1 MLIGKNP
8 LNKSPEWFTRN
19 IEIEP
24 ENNSVKV
31 DGASINFNVWG
42 DKSLPGLILLHGFN
56 AHSLWWSHIA
66 PAFMEKFCVVALD
79 FSGMG
84 DSEQRNFYSQEIYS
98 KEVKGV
104 VNAMGWDS
112 VICLAHSMGG
122 AVSMYSTSLFPNL
135 FSKLIL
141 LDSIIVLPPER
152 AAAMKS
158 SRPSSRFAVFS
169 EDLEDAISR
178 FRLMPPQP
186 CAKDFVLRNV
196 AKNSYKQTEE
206 GWTLKADPLIPK
218 TYEYNDLHDI
228 FMKAQID
235 IEVVYGGSSQLYT
248 KEVLDYMIYVG
259 NLDPAKVHKLDGAM
273 HHLFLDMPEEFIE
286 LINKILKDD

>member
-1 MLIGKNP
+1 MK
-8 LNKSPEWFTRN
+8 
-19 IEIEP
+19 IEP
-24 ENNSVKV
+24 ENNSVEV

-42 DKSLPGLILLHGFN
+42 DKNLPGLLLLHGFN

-66 PAFMEKFCVVALD
+66 PAFMEKYCVVAMD

-84 DSEQRNFYSQEIYS
+84 DSGRRDFYSQEIYS
-98 KEVKGV
+98 KEIKGV

-112 VICLAHSMGG
+112 VTCLAHSMGG
-122 AVSMYSTSLFPNL
+122 SVSMFSTSIFPDL

-141 LDSIIVLPPER
+141 LDSIIVLPPEK
-152 AAAMKS
+152 ATAMKS

-169 EDLEDAISR
+169 EELEEAIAR

-196 AKNSYKQTEE
+196 AKHSYKQTEE

-218 TYEYNDLHDI
+218 TYEYNDLHEI
-228 FMKAQID
+228 FMKAKVD
-235 IEVVYGGSSQLYT
+235 IEIVYGGSSQLYSQD
-248 KEVLDYMIYVG
+248 VIDYMVYVG
-259 NLDPAKVHKLDGAM
+259 NLDQNKMHKLDGAM

-286 LINKILKDD
+286 LIQNILKK

>member
-8 LNKSPEWFTRN
+8 LNESPKWFTRN
-19 IEIEP
+19 IGIEP
-24 ENNSVKV
+24 ENNSVEV
-31 DGASINFNVWG
+31 DGTSINFNVWG
-42 DKSLPGLILLHGFN
+42 DKNLPCLLLLHGFN

-66 PAFMEKFCVVALD
+66 PAFMEKYCVVAMD

-84 DSEQRNFYSQEIYS
+84 DSGRRDFYSQEIYS
-98 KEVKGV
+98 KEIKGV

-112 VICLAHSMGG
+112 VTCLAHSMGG
-122 AVSMYSTSLFPNL
+122 SVSMFSTSIFPDL

-141 LDSIIVLPPER
+141 LDSIIVLPPEK
-152 AAAMKS
+152 ATAMKS

-169 EDLEDAISR
+169 EDLEEAIAR

-186 CAKDFVLRNV
+186 CAKDYVLRNV
-196 AKNSYKQTEE
+196 AKHSYKQTEE

-218 TYEYNDLHDI
+218 TYEYNDLHEI
-228 FMKAQID
+228 FMKAKVD
-235 IEVVYGGSSQLYT
+235 IEIVYGGSSQLYSQD
-248 KEVLDYMIYVG
+248 VIDYMVYVG
-259 NLDPAKVHKLDGAM
+259 NLDQNKMHKLDGAM

-286 LINKILKDD
+286 LIQNILKK

>member
-8 LNKSPEWFTRN
+8 LNESPKWFTRN
-19 IEIEP
+19 IGIEP
-24 ENNSVKV
+24 ENNSVEV
-31 DGASINFNVWG
+31 DGTSINFNVWG
-42 DKSLPGLILLHGFN
+42 DKNLPGLLLLHGFN

-66 PAFMEKFCVVALD
+66 PAFMEEYCVVAMD

-84 DSEQRNFYSQEIYS
+84 DSGRRDFYSQEIYS
-98 KEVKGV
+98 KEIKGV

-112 VICLAHSMGG
+112 VTCLAHSMGG
-122 AVSMYSTSLFPNL
+122 SVSMFSTSIFPDL

-141 LDSIIVLPPER
+141 LDSIIVLPPEK
-152 AAAMKS
+152 ATAMKS

-169 EDLEDAISR
+169 EDLEEAIAR

-186 CAKDFVLRNV
+186 CAKDYVLRNV
-196 AKNSYKQTEE
+196 AKHSYKQTEE

-218 TYEYNDLHDI
+218 TYEYNDLHEI
-228 FMKAQID
+228 FMKAKVD
-235 IEVVYGGSSQLYT
+235 IEIVYGGSSQLYSQD
-248 KEVLDYMIYVG
+248 VIDYMVYVG
-259 NLDPAKVHKLDGAM
+259 NLDQNKMHKLDGAM

-286 LINKILKDD
+286 LIQNILKK

>member
-1 MLIGKNP
+1 M
-8 LNKSPEWFTRN
+8 
-19 IEIEP
+19 
-24 ENNSVKV
+24 
-31 DGASINFNVWG
+31 
-42 DKSLPGLILLHGFN
+42 HGFN

-66 PAFMEKFCVVALD
+66 PAFMEKYCVVAMD

-84 DSEQRNFYSQEIYS
+84 DSGRRDFYSQEIYS
-98 KEVKGV
+98 KEIKGV

-112 VICLAHSMGG
+112 VTCLAHSMGG
-122 AVSMYSTSLFPNL
+122 SVSMFSTSIFPDL

-141 LDSIIVLPPER
+141 LDSIIVLPPEK
-152 AAAMKS
+152 ATAMKS

-169 EDLEDAISR
+169 EELEEAIAR

-196 AKNSYKQTEE
+196 AKHSYKQTEE

-218 TYEYNDLHDI
+218 TYEYNDLHEI
-228 FMKAQID
+228 FMKAKVD
-235 IEVVYGGSSQLYT
+235 IEIVYGGSSQLYSQD
-248 KEVLDYMIYVG
+248 VIDYMVYVG
-259 NLDPAKVHKLDGAM
+259 NLDQNKMHKLDGAM

-286 LINKILKDD
+286 LIQNILKK

>member
-8 LNKSPEWFTRN
+8 LNESPKWFTRN
-19 IEIEP
+19 IGIEP
-24 ENNSVKV
+24 ENNSVEV
-31 DGASINFNVWG
+31 DGTSINFNVWG
-42 DKSLPGLILLHGFN
+42 DKNLPGLLLLHGFN

-66 PAFMEKFCVVALD
+66 PAFMEKYCVVAMD

-84 DSEQRNFYSQEIYS
+84 DSGCRDFYSQEIYS
-98 KEVKGV
+98 KEIKGV

-112 VICLAHSMGG
+112 VTCLAHSMGG
-122 AVSMYSTSLFPNL
+122 SVSMFSTSIFPDL

-141 LDSIIVLPPER
+141 LDSIIVLPPEK
-152 AAAMKS
+152 ATAMKS

-169 EDLEDAISR
+169 EDLEEAIAR

-186 CAKDFVLRNV
+186 CAKDYVLRNV
-196 AKNSYKQTEE
+196 AKHSYKQTEE

-218 TYEYNDLHDI
+218 TYEYNDLHEI
-228 FMKAQID
+228 FMKAKVD
-235 IEVVYGGSSQLYT
+235 IEIVYGGSSQLYSQD
-248 KEVLDYMIYVG
+248 VIDYMVYVG
-259 NLDPAKVHKLDGAM
+259 NLDQNKMHKLDGAM

-286 LINKILKDD
+286 LIQNILKK

>member
-24 ENNSVKV
+24 ENNSVEV

-42 DKSLPGLILLHGFN
+42 DKNLPGLLLLHGFN

-66 PAFMEKFCVVALD
+66 PAFMEKYCVVAMD

-84 DSEQRNFYSQEIYS
+84 DSGRRDFYSQEIYS
-98 KEVKGV
+98 KEIKGV

-112 VICLAHSMGG
+112 VTCLAHSMGG
-122 AVSMYSTSLFPNL
+122 SVSMFSTSIFPDL

-141 LDSIIVLPPER
+141 LDSIIVLPPEK
-152 AAAMKS
+152 ATAMKS

-169 EDLEDAISR
+169 EELEEAIAR

-196 AKNSYKQTEE
+196 AKHSYKQTEE

-218 TYEYNDLHDI
+218 TYEYNDLHEI
-228 FMKAQID
+228 FML
-235 IEVVYGGSSQLYT
+235 S
-248 KEVLDYMIYVG
+248 
-259 NLDPAKVHKLDGAM
+259 
-273 HHLFLDMPEEFIE
+273 
-286 LINKILKDD
+286 LIHI

>member
-8 LNKSPEWFTRN
+8 LNESPKWFTRN
-19 IEIEP
+19 IGIES
-24 ENNSVKV
+24 ENNSVEV
-31 DGASINFNVWG
+31 DGTSINFNVWG
-42 DKSLPGLILLHGFN
+42 DKNLPGLLLLHGFN

-66 PAFMEKFCVVALD
+66 PAFMEKYCVVAMD

-84 DSEQRNFYSQEIYS
+84 DSGRRDFYSQEIYS
-98 KEVKGV
+98 KEIKGV

-112 VICLAHSMGG
+112 VTCLAHSMGG
-122 AVSMYSTSLFPNL
+122 SVSMFSTSIFPDL

-141 LDSIIVLPPER
+141 LDSIIVLPPEK
-152 AAAMKS
+152 ATAMKS

-169 EDLEDAISR
+169 EDLEEAIAR

-186 CAKDFVLRNV
+186 CAKDYVLRNV
-196 AKNSYKQTEE
+196 AKHSYKQTEE

-218 TYEYNDLHDI
+218 TYEYNDLHEI
-228 FMKAQID
+228 FMKAKVD
-235 IEVVYGGSSQLYT
+235 IEIVYGGSSQLYSQD
-248 KEVLDYMIYVG
+248 VIDYMVYVG
-259 NLDPAKVHKLDGAM
+259 NLDQNKMHKLDGAM

-286 LINKILKDD
+286 LIQNILKK

>member
-8 LNKSPEWFTRN
+8 LNESPKWFTRN
-19 IEIEP
+19 IGIEP
-24 ENNSVKV
+24 ENNSVEV
-31 DGASINFNVWG
+31 DGTSINFNVWG
-42 DKSLPGLILLHGFN
+42 DKNLPGLLLLHGFN

-66 PAFMEKFCVVALD
+66 PAFMEKYCVVAMD

-84 DSEQRNFYSQEIYS
+84 DSGRRDFYSQEIYS
-98 KEVKGV
+98 KEIKGV

-112 VICLAHSMGG
+112 VTCLAHSMGG
-122 AVSMYSTSLFPNL
+122 SVSMFSTSIFPDL

-141 LDSIIVLPPER
+141 LDSIIVLPPEK
-152 AAAMKS
+152 ATAMKS

-169 EDLEDAISR
+169 EELEEAIAR

-186 CAKDFVLRNV
+186 CAKDYVLRNV
-196 AKNSYKQTEE
+196 AKHSYKQTEE

-218 TYEYNDLHDI
+218 TYEYNDLHEI
-228 FMKAQID
+228 FMKAKVD
-235 IEVVYGGSSQLYT
+235 IEIVYGGSSQLYSQD
-248 KEVLDYMIYVG
+248 VIDYMVYVG
-259 NLDPAKVHKLDGAM
+259 NLDQNKMHKLDGAM

-286 LINKILKDD
+286 LIQNILKK

>member
-8 LNKSPEWFTRN
+8 LNESPKWFTRN
-19 IEIEP
+19 IGIEP
-24 ENNSVKV
+24 ENNSVEV
-31 DGASINFNVWG
+31 DGTSINFNVWG
-42 DKSLPGLILLHGFN
+42 DKNLPGLLLLHGFN

-66 PAFMEKFCVVALD
+66 PAFMEKYCVVAMD

-84 DSEQRNFYSQEIYS
+84 DSGRRDFYSQEIYS
-98 KEVKGV
+98 KEIKGV

-112 VICLAHSMGG
+112 VTCLAHSMGG
-122 AVSMYSTSLFPNL
+122 SVSMFSTSIFPDL

-141 LDSIIVLPPER
+141 LDSIIVLPPEK
-152 AAAMKS
+152 ATAMKS

-169 EDLEDAISR
+169 EDLEEAIAR

-186 CAKDFVLRNV
+186 CAKDYVLRNV
-196 AKNSYKQTEE
+196 AKHSYKQTEE

-218 TYEYNDLHDI
+218 TYEYNDLHEI
-228 FMKAQID
+228 FMKAKVD
-235 IEVVYGGSSQLYT
+235 IEIVYGGSSQLYSQDVI
-248 KEVLDYMIYVG
+248 EYMVYVG
-259 NLDPAKVHKLDGAM
+259 NLDQNKMHKLDGAM

-286 LINKILKDD
+286 LIQNILKK